1 MFHPEVPAKANMGGF
16 TQNTT
21 GSEAV
26 YDVMKETAGVTRN
39 STAKTAVCYVMKKTA
54 GDTTATNP
62 A

>member
-16 TQNTT
+16 TQNTME
-21 GSEAV
+21 SEAV
-26 YDVMKETAGVTRN
+26 YAVMKE
-39 STAKTAVCYVMKKTA
+39 TA

>member
-16 TQNTT
+16 TQITT
-21 GSEAV
+21 ASEDV
-26 YDVMKETAGVTRN
+26 YAVMKKTAGDTRS
-39 STAKTAVCYVMKKTA
+39 STAKTAVCYAMKETA